1 MRITIPNLLSILRI
15 ILVPFFIMTFLS
27 GMPYSYNLAI
37 GIFALAGITDIVD
50 GRLAR
55 KLGQVTMLGRA
66 LDPLADK
73 LMIFSALLCMT
84 IRGIVPLWMTVV
96 FLAKET
102 LQGIGGLI
110 AFKLI
115 HDVPASNL
123 VGKAATIFFYVAIGV
138 NVLFPGWEH
147 KIRMAFLLFAFTLM
161 FAAMIIY
168 LIGTIKKA
176 SKKLAYKGDRT

>member
-1 MRITIPNLLSILRI
+1 MKITIPNMLSIFRI
-15 ILVPFFIMTFLS
+15 LLVPVFILVFLS
-27 GMPYSYNLAI
+27 ASPYSYQIAI
-37 GIFALAGITDIVD
+37 GIFALAGITDVVD

-55 KLGQVTMLGRA
+55 RLGQVTMLGRA

-84 IRGIVPLWMTVV
+84 LRNIVPLWMTIV
-96 FLAKET
+96 FVAKES
-102 LQGIGGLI
+102 LQGIGGLV

-147 KIRMAFLLFAFTLM
+147 KIRMAFLLFAFILM
-161 FAAMIIY
+161 FAAMILY
-168 LIGTIKKA
+168 LIGFVKKA
-176 SKKLAYKGDRT
+176 RKKLAYKGERT